1 MLARNEALKRN
12 VSVSIARDGA
22 GWEQGW
28 TVATVAT
35 AEQLS
40 RRNASAQ
47 AVTVSG
53 APGVDPLRS
62 ERTRLAAA
70 RDGADH
76 DRRRHELS
84 LRRARSFRT
93 RPRAGRGVHMKPRL
107 SPPRRRRAAQTGA
120 LLIEVL
126 VAVLICAFG
135 LLGFAGMQARAVS
148 TDFESLQRSE
158 ALVLIED
165 MVSRMNANRAN
176 AADYVS
182 AGLLGEGAIVDCAG
196 MTGAELDVCEW
207 SNMIRG
213 NAEQRGGSNVGAMLS
228 ARGCI
233 TRPATSSD
241 RYVISIA
248 WQGIVAT
255 AGSASPCGLGDDAF
269 PNEAL
274 RRTASSTVCVALLR
288 DAASAPVISRC

>member
-1 MLARNEALKRN
+1 MR
-12 VSVSIARDGA
+12 
-22 GWEQGW
+22 
-28 TVATVAT
+28 
-35 AEQLS
+35 
-40 RRNASAQ
+40 
-47 AVTVSG
+47 
-53 APGVDPLRS
+53 
-62 ERTRLAAA
+62 
-70 RDGADH
+70 
-76 DRRRHELS
+76 
-84 LRRARSFRT
+84 
-93 RPRAGRGVHMKPRL
+93 PRL
-107 SPPRRRRAAQTGA
+107 SPRRQRRTAQSGA

-148 TDFESLQRSE
+148 TDFETLQRSE

-165 MVSRMNANRAN
+165 MVSRINANRAHAN
-176 AADYVS
+176 EYVS
-182 AGLLGEGAIVDCAG
+182 AGLLGEGPMVDCAG
-196 MTGAELDVCEW
+196 MTGANLDVCEW
-207 SNMIRG
+207 SNLIRG

-233 TRPATSSD
+233 TRPATSTD

-248 WQGIVAT
+248 WQGVVQT
-255 AGSASPCGLGDDAF
+255 AAPASPCGLGDDAF

>member
-1 MLARNEALKRN
+1 MR
-12 VSVSIARDGA
+12 
-22 GWEQGW
+22 
-28 TVATVAT
+28 
-35 AEQLS
+35 
-40 RRNASAQ
+40 
-47 AVTVSG
+47 
-53 APGVDPLRS
+53 
-62 ERTRLAAA
+62 
-70 RDGADH
+70 
-76 DRRRHELS
+76 
-84 LRRARSFRT
+84 
-93 RPRAGRGVHMKPRL
+93 PRL
-107 SPPRRRRAAQTGA
+107 SRQRRAPQSGA

-126 VAVLICAFG
+126 IAVLICAFG

-148 TDFESLQRSE
+148 TDFETLQRSE

-176 AADYVS
+176 ANNYVS
-182 AGLLGEGAIVDCAG
+182 AGLLGEGPLVDCAG
-196 MTGAELDVCEW
+196 MTGADLDVCEW

-213 NAEQRGGSNVGAMLS
+213 NAEQRGGANIGAMLS

-248 WQGIVAT
+248 WQGIVPT
-255 AGSASPCGLGDDAF
+255 AAPASPCGLGDDAF